1 ELLKSQTLRANEIE
15 LPSLFDE
22 EKERIENMF
31 EDFSKNLLNRVS
43 DNESDLT
50 YIKNHLLE
58 EKNNL
63 ISQFESLRDDINNI
77 REDNRIESLTE
88 DKSKLE
94 NSLISLREDFE
105 KVEGLENNLL
115 ELKNKIDGIDID
127 LRGDIETLSDK
138 LKDFKVNL
146 ENKID
151 SDSESLFED
160 LASLNKDFESI
171 KDNLL
176 SSMSKAE
183 TIENKIDSVF
193 KDLSN
198 ENK

>member
-1 ELLKSQTLRANEIE
+1 SIFDDYDKKIKYIEEFSNLINDIKGDLNNEIEELKYNLSYRDNEIDKTIESIKSSLIDKDEFVKLYDSEKELLNNQIEDFKEEFELLKSQTLRANEIE

-88 DKSKLE
+88 D
-94 NSLISLREDFE
+94 
-105 KVEGLENNLL
+105 
-115 ELKNKIDGIDID
+115 
-127 LRGDIETLSDK
+127 
-138 LKDFKVNL
+138 
-146 ENKID
+146 
-151 SDSESLFED
+151 
-160 LASLNKDFESI
+160 
-171 KDNLL
+171 
-176 SSMSKAE
+176 
-183 TIENKIDSVF
+183 
-193 KDLSN
+193 
-198 ENK
+198 

>member
-1 ELLKSQTLRANEIE
+1 
-15 LPSLFDE
+15 
-22 EKERIENMF
+22 
-31 EDFSKNLLNRVS
+31 
-43 DNESDLT
+43 
-50 YIKNHLLE
+50 
-58 EKNNL
+58 
-63 ISQFESLRDDINNI
+63 
-77 REDNRIESLTE
+77 
-88 DKSKLE
+88 KLE

-127 LRGDIETLSDK
+127 LRGDIEILSDK

-183 TIENKIDSVF
+183 TIESKIDSVF
-193 KDLSN
+193 KDLTN
-198 ENK
+198 ENKDFKDRLEKRIAHFEDIWSDNNRIKSLFNSDIREEVENLRKEADIKFEHYISDLKEKMDDIERGI